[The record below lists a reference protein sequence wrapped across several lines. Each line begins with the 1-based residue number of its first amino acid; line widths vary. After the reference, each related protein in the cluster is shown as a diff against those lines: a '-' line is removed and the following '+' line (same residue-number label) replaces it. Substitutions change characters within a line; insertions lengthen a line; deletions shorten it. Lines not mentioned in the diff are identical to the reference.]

1 MRLDR
6 GKYAADV
13 RGYVQNVIDG
23 KIVANRERVK
33 ACRRFAE
40 MTENPEYEV
49 RTKDADFVIGIIEA
63 TFKHR
68 QGQTLDG
75 KPLRGK
81 PLVLEPWQR
90 FCVYGMLV
98 FFYRGTDERVVKEAF
113 IFIPRKNGKT
123 MFVSALSYALALLER
138 ESGSKVYVVGAALK
152 QAMETFENWQYN
164 IEI

>member
-68 QGQTLDG
+68 QG
-75 KPLRGK
+75 
-81 PLVLEPWQR
+81 
-90 FCVYGMLV
+90 
-98 FFYRGTDERVVKEAF
+98 
-113 IFIPRKNGKT
+113 
-123 MFVSALSYALALLER
+123 
-138 ESGSKVYVVGAALK
+138 
-152 QAMETFENWQYN
+152 
-164 IEI
+164 

>member
-13 RGYVQNVIDG
+13 RTYVQNVIDG

-63 TFKHR
+63 TFKHTEGTR
-68 QGQTLDG
+68 LDG
-75 KPLRGK
+75 NPLGGK
-81 PLVLEPWQR
+81 PPVLEPWQG
-90 FCVYGMLV
+90 F
-98 FFYRGTDERVVKEAF
+98 RV
-113 IFIPRKNGKT
+113 
-123 MFVSALSYALALLER
+123 
-138 ESGSKVYVVGAALK
+138 
-152 QAMETFENWQYN
+152 
-164 IEI
+164 

>member
-1 MRLDR
+1 MNLDK

-68 QGQTLDG
+68 QGQSLI
-75 KPLRGK
+75 LNNI
-81 PLVLEPWQR
+81 
-90 FCVYGMLV
+90 
-98 FFYRGTDERVVKEAF
+98 FF
-113 IFIPRKNGKT
+113 
-123 MFVSALSYALALLER
+123 
-138 ESGSKVYVVGAALK
+138 
-152 QAMETFENWQYN
+152 
-164 IEI
+164 